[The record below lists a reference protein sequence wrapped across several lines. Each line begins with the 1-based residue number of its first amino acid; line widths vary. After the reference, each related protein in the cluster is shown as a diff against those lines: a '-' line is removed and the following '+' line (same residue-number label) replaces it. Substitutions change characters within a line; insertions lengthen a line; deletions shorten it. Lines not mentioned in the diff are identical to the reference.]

1 MFNQDSILVNMLVK
15 NVFIPE
21 KKLLNKSS
29 PGLNKTWPLTQ
40 RGESK
45 HRSKQIQLNCSLETK
60 VKVCPLE

>member
-29 PGLNKTWPLTQ
+29 TGLNKTWPLPQ
-40 RGESK
+40 RGEPK
-45 HRSKQIQLNCSLETK
+45 HTEVNKYN
-60 VKVCPLE
+60 

>member
-29 PGLNKTWPLTQ
+29 PGLNKTWPLTLRENQ
-40 RGESK
+40 STEVNK
-45 HRSKQIQLNCSLETK
+45 YN
-60 VKVCPLE
+60 